1 MLTHFRGFAAAHAR
15 QVTAIR
21 RCLCV
26 LSMLA
31 LTLPAQSCTTVQS
44 PLFTG
49 PDPADARAPVRATS
63 YRSIFGAYV
72 SERPVEPSAWRDLNE
87 RVAPLPKQ

>member
-1 MLTHFRGFAAAHAR
+1 MLTHFRVFAAAHAR

-21 RCLCV
+21 RCLGV

-31 LTLPAQSCTTVQS
+31 LTALGQSCTTAQS
-44 PLFTG
+44 SLFTG
-49 PDPADARAPVRATS
+49 PDPADARVSVRATS
-63 YRSIFGAYV
+63 YRSTFGAYV

-87 RVAPLPKQ
+87 RVTPAPKQ